1 MPVVWKAPAN
11 RGGEVQ
17 DQFEV
22 AKTLQNS
29 PATLIT
35 LCKVYKS
42 ATPLFCDIPHEE
54 THFAVTVDFQ
64 TALAIRLISDFV
76 IAQCFG
82 FEFSGV
88 KT

>member
-1 MPVVWKAPAN
+1 MRSKIN
-11 RGGEVQ
+11 LKLQGRYKTVQ
-17 DQFEV
+17 QR
-22 AKTLQNS
+22 L
-29 PATLIT
+29 L
-35 LCKVYKS
+35 LCVKFIKVL
-42 ATPLFCDIPHEE
+42 PPFCDIPHEE

-76 IAQCFG
+76 IAQNIAQCVG

>member
-17 DQFEV
+17 DHFEV
-22 AKTLQNS
+22 ARTLQNS

-35 LCKVYKS
+35 LCKVLKVL
-42 ATPLFCDIPHEE
+42 PPFCDIPHEE